1 MELPSLEGEGRYEK
15 SVHQGDFIYFAW
27 TLKWKKHMYN
37 FVNTLWLNFLLKW
50 KKAFEGRR
58 GRRGGGG
65 VLAQGV
71 KQTRTATGIRMR
83 FCYDKDKD

>member
-1 MELPSLEGEGRYEK
+1 MIKFFVEVKESIWRT
-15 SVHQGDFIYFAW
+15 QGA
-27 TLKWKKHMYN
+27 
-37 FVNTLWLNFLLKW
+37 
-50 KKAFEGRR
+50 E
-58 GRRGGGG
+58 GGGG